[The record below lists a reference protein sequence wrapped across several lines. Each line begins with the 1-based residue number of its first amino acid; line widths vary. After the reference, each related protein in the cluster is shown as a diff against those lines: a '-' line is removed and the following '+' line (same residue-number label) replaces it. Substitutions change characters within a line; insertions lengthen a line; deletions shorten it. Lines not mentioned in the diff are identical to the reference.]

1 MTPLIRKFQQIAEKA
16 QLSKGTKK
24 AKLAF
29 AKLVREENNIR
40 NLGRVTKGLKT
51 VGRLKPGMLVAYEY
65 DPKYK
70 AELPFYDRFPLVFIL
85 QVNKDGWVGI
95 NLHYLHPNVRADLF
109 YQMEKN
115 KVQFSENEMTK
126 AATKRYLAR
135 HAVTRLKEF
144 PNEMWELAAQLPFEN
159 FKNSNKYNVWKDTNR
174 KM

>member
-16 QLSKGTKK
+16 QLSNGTKK

-40 NLGRVTKGLKT
+40 NLDRVTKGLKT

-70 AELPFYDRFPLVFIL
+70 VELPFYDRFPLVFIL

-95 NLHYLHPNVRADLF
+95 NLHYLHPNVRAYLF

-115 KVQFSENEMTK
+115 KVKFSENEMTK
-126 AATKRYLAR
+126 ALDSFS
-135 HAVTRLKEF
+135 RLDKLIIL
-144 PNEMWELAAQLPFEN
+144 LAALVNLGAKITKKLTFI
-159 FKNSNKYNVWKDTNR
+159 V
-174 KM
+174 M